1 MKKVGKGIF
10 VFLLVLL
17 GCSPLILIVWGRSML
32 HDSDVAKREELISTI
47 PKKSILAIFPHPDD
61 EVTVAGTVM
70 GLKAG
75 GHQVTLV
82 CLTRGEKGNAANI
95 PSEQELARLRTD
107 EMQQSAQILGVDH
120 LIQLD
125 YADGGLDELGL
136 DSLMKVV
143 HVLIQNQKP
152 DVLLSYDSKV
162 GLYGHPDHRLTG
174 EAVEQ
179 VFLKYRG
186 TQGFQP
192 QQLFQVT
199 LSKKQIEVALKL
211 SAGFQK
217 NYPKDPGKG
226 LPAPDFSIGTQP
238 YFSRTLQVMQ
248 AHKTQKKV
256 LQDLMPYHDQIP
268 EWMYSRI
275 FDREYFNEVKE

>member
-1 MKKVGKGIF
+1 MKKAGKGIL

-17 GCSPLILIVWGRSML
+17 VCSPLILIGWGRSML
-32 HDSDVAKREELISTI
+32 HDSDVAKREELIPSSP
-47 PKKSILAIFPHPDD
+47 PKRILAIFPHPDD

-70 GLKAG
+70 GLKAA

-82 CLTRGEKGNAANI
+82 CFTRGEKGNAANI
-95 PSEQELARLRTD
+95 PTEQELARLRTG
-107 EMQQSAQILGVDH
+107 EMQQSAQILGVDS

-125 YADGGLDELGL
+125 YADGGMDELGL
-136 DSLMKVV
+136 DSLMKLV
-143 HVLIQNQKP
+143 HALIQDQTP

-162 GLYGHPDHRLTG
+162 GLYGHSDHRLTG

-179 VFLKYRG
+179 VFLSNRG
-186 TQGFQP
+186 KSDFAP

-217 NYPKDPGKG
+217 NYPKESEKG

-248 AHKTQKKV
+248 AHQTQKKV
-256 LQDLMPYHDQIP
+256 LQDLMPYHDKVPQWI
-268 EWMYSRI
+268 YSRI
-275 FDREYFNEVKE
+275 FDREYFREVR

>member
-1 MKKVGKGIF
+1 MKKVGIGIL

-17 GCSPLILIVWGRSML
+17 VCSPLILIGWGRSML
-32 HDSDVAKREELISTI
+32 HDSDVAKRKELIPSI
-47 PKKSILAIFPHPDD
+47 PKKRVLAIFPHPDD

-70 GLKAG
+70 GLKAA

-95 PSEQELARLRTD
+95 PSEQELARLRTG
-107 EMQQSAQILGVDH
+107 EMQQSAQILGVDS
-120 LIQLD
+120 LILLD
-125 YADGGLDELGL
+125 YADGGMDELGL
-136 DSLMKVV
+136 DSLMKLV
-143 HVLIQNQKP
+143 HALIQDQRP

-162 GLYGHPDHRLTG
+162 GLYGHSDHRLTG

-179 VFLKYRG
+179 VFLKHRG
-186 TQGFQP
+186 EQGFVP

-217 NYPKDPGKG
+217 NYPKEPGKG

-248 AHKTQKKV
+248 GHQTQKKV
-256 LQDLMPYHDQIP
+256 FQDLMPYHDKVPQWI
-268 EWMYSRI
+268 YSRV
-275 FDREYFNEVKE
+275 FDREYFREVK

>member
-1 MKKVGKGIF
+1 MKKVGKGIL

-17 GCSPLILIVWGRSML
+17 VCTPLILIVWGRSML
-32 HDSDVAKREELISTI
+32 HDSDVVNREELIPSS
-47 PKKSILAIFPHPDD
+47 PKKRVLAIFPHPDD

-70 GLKAG
+70 GLKAA

-82 CLTRGEKGNAANI
+82 CFTRGEKGNAANI
-95 PSEQELARLRTD
+95 PTEQELARLRTG
-107 EMQQSAQILGVDH
+107 EMQQSAQILGVDS

-125 YADGGLDELGL
+125 YADGGMDELGL

-143 HVLIQNQKP
+143 HALIQDQKP

-162 GLYGHPDHRLTG
+162 GLYGHSDHRITG
-174 EAVEQ
+174 EAGEQ
-179 VFLKYRG
+179 IFLKHRG
-186 TQGFQP
+186 EQGFVP
-192 QQLFQVT
+192 KQLFQVT

-211 SAGFQK
+211 SAGFQR
-217 NYPKDPGKG
+217 NYPKESGKG

-248 AHKTQKKV
+248 AHQSQKKV
-256 LQDLMPYHDQIP
+256 LQHLMPYHDKVPQWI
-268 EWMYSRI
+268 YSRV
-275 FDREYFNEVKE
+275 FDREYFREVR